1 MLQVELRHR
10 RWLRGGGR
18 RAMGMQTLADV
29 STQAEACIST
39 IGRFQRNIDSLT
51 ARPRTAAL
59 FVSSGALSLGS
70 PACTETVSVAVSS
83 VPLNH
88 SGACNYPPPRAETVR
103 DVTVPQH
110 TLPLGLQRHLHPKRE
125 SSKQSEASGPQRL
138 NPQQSCRTQSKDN
151 VVVARFRPQNKIEI
165 ASGGE
170 PIVEFKNDDTCT
182 IQSKEAS
189 GAFTF
194 DRVFDMNSKQ
204 ADVFDYS
211 IRPTVDDILNGYNGT
226 VFAYG
231 QTGAGKSYT
240 MMGSDMDDEVG
251 KGVIPR
257 IIQQI
262 FASILASP
270 SNIEYTVRVSYMEI
284 YMERIRDLLVPQND
298 NLPVHE
304 EKNRGVYVKGL
315 LEVYVSSEDE
325 VYEVLRRGG
334 SARAVSATNM
344 NAESSRS
351 HSIFVITVNQKNVET
366 GSLKSGQLFL
376 VDLAGSEKVGKTG
389 ASGQTLEE
397 AKKINK
403 SLSALGMV
411 INCLTD
417 SKTQHIPYRDS
428 KLTRILQESLGGNS
442 RTTLIINCSPSSY
455 NDIET
460 LGTLRF
466 GMRAKTIKNKAK
478 VNAELSPAELK
489 AMLKKVQGQMT
500 TFESYIGTLEGEVTL
515 WRQGETVPKEKWVP
529 PLEVAPSSGKKS
541 AAAPRPGTPSR
552 LEATRNSETPTPR
565 PDSRMDLDRAGTP
578 SIPLDKDEKDD
589 FLRRENELQDQVAEK
604 ESQLAK
610 AEDQLKSAK
619 EELQYYKERDAKTN
633 KENERMTME
642 INEMR
647 MQVEKIQFESK
658 EQQITMDGLK
668 EANSELTSELDEVKQ
683 QLLDAKMNAKETSAA
698 MDEKKRKKAEAMAQM
713 MAGFDLG
720 GEVFS
725 DNERTIR
732 KIIEQLDQLHDM
744 SSSGEAIAPDAIKDI
759 REKIAETQGIVRQ
772 AELSL
777 TARSEED
784 STYAKRREA
793 LEARCETLQSQ
804 YEELLEGNLSEQD
817 KEELK
822 ARLADAYS
830 ARQEGNLELV
840 ESLKQDTA
848 RMLEENQKLK
858 TENESLQQR
867 IKSGAIANGVANGIN
882 GKTVQQQIAEFD
894 NMKKSLMRDLQ
905 NRCERVVELE
915 ISLDETREQYNNVLR
930 TSNNRAQQ
938 KKMMFLERN
947 LEQLTVVQRQLVEQ
961 NSSLK
966 KEVAIAERKL
976 MARNERIQSLESLL
990 QDSQEKLTAANH
1002 RFEAQ
1007 LTAVKERLESA
1018 KAGSTRG
1025 LGSPAGGASYA
1036 GFGGVGS
1043 RIAKPL
1049 RGGGGGPVADGPVL
1063 PVIGNLQ
1070 KQDGDGGEANKGKRT
1085 SWFFNQR

>member
-1 MLQVELRHR
+1 M
-10 RWLRGGGR
+10 
-18 RAMGMQTLADV
+18 T
-29 STQAEACIST
+29 
-39 IGRFQRNIDSLT
+39 
-51 ARPRTAAL
+51 P
-59 FVSSGALSLGS
+59 
-70 PACTETVSVAVSS
+70 
-83 VPLNH
+83 
-88 SGACNYPPPRAETVR
+88 R
-103 DVTVPQH
+103 DVTSPSIFAQLAARH
-110 TLPLGLQRHLHPKRE
+110 TVGPPLFGGVLEGKALAQVVHQQPEACTSNRTLAAQQQR
-125 SSKQSEASGPQRL
+125 QTRL
-138 NPQQSCRTQSKDN
+138 LKLLLRTSIHWSPVRGVLVALLTGSRSNTIK
-151 VVVARFRPQNKIEI
+151 VVARFRPQNKVEI

-170 PIVEFKNDDTCT
+170 PIVDFKSEDTCS
-182 IQSKEAS
+182 INSKEAS

-194 DRVFDMNSKQ
+194 DRVFDMNSRQ
-204 ADVFDYS
+204 VDVFDYS

-240 MMGSDMDDEVG
+240 MMGSDIDDDAG

-257 IIQQI
+257 IVEQI

-298 NLPVHE
+298 NLAVHE

-315 LEVYVSSEDE
+315 LEVYVSSVDE

-334 SARAVSATNM
+334 QSRAVSATNM

-351 HSIFVITVNQKNVET
+351 HSILVVTVTQKNVET
-366 GSLKSGQLFL
+366 GSMKSGQLFL

-411 INCLTD
+411 INSLTD
-417 SKTQHIPYRDS
+417 SKASHVPYRDS

-455 NDIET
+455 NDVET
-460 LGTLRF
+460 LSTLRF

-489 AMLKKVQGQMT
+489 AMLKKAQSQIT
-500 TFESYIGTLEGEVTL
+500 TFETYIGSLEGEVQL
-515 WRQGETVPKEKWVP
+515 WRGGEAVPKERWTPAIEGSTTTTSKRP
-529 PLEVAPSSGKKS
+529 ASS
-541 AAAPRPGTPSR
+541 ARAQTPSR
-552 LEATRNSETPTPR
+552 FDATRNSEAPSR

-578 SIPLDKDEKDD
+578 SIPLDKDEKDE
-589 FLRRENELQDQVAEK
+589 FLRRENELQDQVAER

-610 AEDQLKSAK
+610 AEDQLKTAK
-619 EELQYYKERDAKTN
+619 DELQYYKAKDSESTKAHEKMTTELN
-633 KENERMTME
+633 DMRMT
-642 INEMR
+642 
-647 MQVEKIQFESK
+647 VERIQFEGK
-658 EQQITMDGLK
+658 EAQITMDGLK
-668 EANSELTSELDEVKQ
+668 EANSELTMELDEVKQ
-683 QLLDAKMNAKETSAA
+683 QLLDAKMNAKESSAA
-698 MDEKKRKKAEAMAQM
+698 IDEKKKKKAEAMAQM

-720 GEVFS
+720 DEVFS
-725 DNERTIR
+725 ENERSIR
-732 KIIEQLDQLHDM
+732 KIIEELDQLHEM
-744 SSSGEAIAPDAIKDI
+744 SSAGETIAPDSLQQL
-759 REKIAETQGIVRQ
+759 RERIVETQGIVRQ

-777 TARSEED
+777 TARNED
-784 STYAKRREA
+784 DNVHNKRREA
-793 LEARCETLQSQ
+793 LESRNAALQRS
-804 YEELLEGNLSEQD
+804 YEELLESNLSEAD
-817 KEELK
+817 TEELK
-822 ARLADAYS
+822 SRLADAYA
-830 ARQEGNLELV
+830 ARQDGNVELV
-840 ESLKQDTA
+840 DDLKADLA
-848 RMLEENQKLK
+848 RRAEENQKFK
-858 TENESLQQR
+858 NEIESLQQR

-882 GKTVQQQIAEFD
+882 GKSVQQQIAEFD

-976 MARNERIQSLESLL
+976 IARNERIQSLESLL

-1002 RFEAQ
+1002 RFESQ
-1007 LTAVKERLESA
+1007 LTAVKERLEAA

-1025 LGSPAGGASYA
+1025 LGSPNAGASFA
-1036 GFGGVGS
+1036 FGGGVGS

-1049 RGGGGGPVADGPVL
+1049 RGGGGDGPAL
-1063 PVIGNLQ
+1063 PIIGSLQ
-1070 KQDGDGGEANKGKRT
+1070 KDGEAEPRNKRT
-1085 SWFFNQR
+1085 SWFFNKQG